1 MAEQLKL
8 SELFQKGM
16 EGQRRVESG
25 EIGSRSEEFKV
36 WGRSHR
42 MVAMTSRPKEIRDT
56 LQYM

>member
-25 EIGSRSEEFKV
+25 EISSGNEEFKV
-36 WGRSHR
+36 WGCSHR
-42 MVAMTSRPKEIRDT
+42 MVAMTSRPKKI
-56 LQYM
+56 